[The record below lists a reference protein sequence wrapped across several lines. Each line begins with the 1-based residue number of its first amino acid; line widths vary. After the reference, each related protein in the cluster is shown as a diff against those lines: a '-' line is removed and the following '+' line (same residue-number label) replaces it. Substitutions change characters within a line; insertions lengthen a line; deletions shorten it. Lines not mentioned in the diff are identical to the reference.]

1 MPHDPILHL
10 LGLAKKAGRL
20 EIGEEPVGAAAR
32 AHQAR
37 VLLLAADAA
46 ANTVRR
52 AAHFGEAGG
61 ALWLQMPFTKAE
73 LGEQLGR
80 SSCAML
86 AVTDFGFAAA
96 LAEKLAARDEERYGP
111 AAQQLRAE
119 GGPRPD
125 APERKT
131 PAREKYETGQAQAL
145 RRPSPLAPE
154 LRGKR
159 PRRQRRRRER
169 GQRRLKADGRRRPET
184 GDGKSAPNVP
194 RETGAG
200 RAEADCEA
208 QIRRQEPCRETLR
221 NEVALYDEQI
231 PCPRGGQGLQA
242 EFQGHRGD
250 HDQIQPDPQEPHAG
264 PGGAG
269 AGRYFRLSDPAQPGG
284 AA

>member
-46 ANTVRR
+46 PNTVRR

-111 AAQQLRAE
+111 AAQQLRAKAD
-119 GGPRPD
+119 R
-125 APERKT
+125 ALMRQ
-131 PAREKYETGQAQAL
+131 REKRQHEKNMRQGKHKPWAAPPS
-145 RRPSPLAPE
+145 RPSKREEAP
-154 LRGKR
+154 
-159 PRRQRRRRER
+159 PTTSRRER
-169 GQRRLKADGRRRPET
+169 GKGGSGRRPGRPET
-184 GDGKSAPNVP
+184 G
-194 RETGAG
+194 TG
-200 RAEADCEA
+200 RA
-208 QIRRQEPCRETLR
+208 
-221 NEVALYDEQI
+221 
-231 PCPRGGQGLQA
+231 PRG
-242 EFQGHRGD
+242 R
-250 HDQIQPDPQEPHAG
+250 AG
-264 PGGAG
+264 G
-269 AGRYFRLSDPAQPGG
+269 S
-284 AA
+284 